1 MEDVKYA
8 ESGVREVLE
17 RVMMNIQRAEEE
29 RWDALPAEARQHA
42 EEERR
47 RKEAQEEREAR
58 IAAYTARGVPP
69 RYYDATWE
77 NWVVE
82 TPDQQKAIAAVKQAW
97 VTNLFLCGSAGT
109 GKTHLAMCLAKEGG
123 TYKRLPDIFREVRAN
138 FSAEQGIINRYGT
151 VKLLIIDEVGRQN
164 YSPFEMNLF
173 FEIIDKRWNTM
184 VPTTLISNM
193 KEREFLAEYG
203 KAVLDR
209 LRPVIVR
216 FDWASRR

>member
-1 MEDVKYA
+1 MADVKYA
-8 ESGVREVLE
+8 DSGVREALE
-17 RVMMNIQRAEEE
+17 RVMMNIQHAEKERWNALSAEE
-29 RWDALPAEARQHA
+29 RQRI

-47 RKEAQEEREAR
+47 EKAARAEREAR
-58 IAAYTARGVPP
+58 IATYTTQGVPP
-69 RYYDATWE
+69 RYYDAAWE
-77 NWVVE
+77 NWLVE
-82 TPDQQKAIAAVKQAW
+82 IPEQQKAIDAVKQAW
-97 VTNLFLCGSAGT
+97 ARNLFLCGSAGT
-109 GKTHLAMCLAKEGG
+109 WKTHLAMCLAKDGA
-123 TYKRLPDIFREVRAN
+123 TYRRLPDIFREVRAN

-151 VKLLIIDEVGRQN
+151 VKLLIIDEMGRQN

-173 FEIIDKRWNTM
+173 FELIDKRWNSM

-193 KEREFLAEYG
+193 KEQEFLAEYG